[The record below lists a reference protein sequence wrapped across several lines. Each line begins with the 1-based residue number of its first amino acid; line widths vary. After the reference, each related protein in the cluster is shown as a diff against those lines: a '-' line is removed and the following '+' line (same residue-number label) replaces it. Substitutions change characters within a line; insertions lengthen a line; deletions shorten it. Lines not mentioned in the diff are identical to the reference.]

1 VLRSRFLITLILVM
15 TGGAAGPGDPINT
28 ETTPATTPSTPPSQT
43 FPAPPPATTFADAKA
58 QSEQVT
64 KPEVESTFIPIKAR
78 GLLGSTKEI
87 RLAATIYRP
96 NQSGTFPVVIFNH
109 GSTGMGAI
117 PTTRSFTYE
126 AQAEYF
132 LERGYAV
139 VVPMRKGRGKS
150 EGTYA
155 ESEERR
161 CDFSTWSPGI
171 ESAMEDVDGVLEYLS
186 TQPYADVSNILLAG
200 ISRGGFLAVTYAAKG
215 KYRSDVRG
223 VINFVGGWVG
233 EARSCRD
240 DFNRWSYSQLG
251 QLTKLTMLWLYAEG
265 DAYYSSNAIKGYV
278 QAFADGGGVADF
290 HLFSTVPGNGHHLA
304 NYREIWKAAADQYLS
319 SLVMGKSQ
327 E

>member
-1 VLRSRFLITLILVM
+1 M
-15 TGGAAGPGDPINT
+15 AGWAAGPGDPIKT
-28 ETTPATTPSTPPSQT
+28 ETTPATAPSTPPSQT
-43 FPAPPPATTFADAKA
+43 FTAPPPATTFADSTA
-58 QSEQVT
+58 QSEQAT

-78 GLLGSTKEI
+78 GLLDSTTEI
-87 RLAATIYRP
+87 RLAVTIYRP
-96 NQSGTFPVVIFNH
+96 NQSGKFPVVIFNH

-117 PTTRSFTYE
+117 STTRRFTYE
-126 AQAEYF
+126 AQAGYF

-139 VVPMRKGRGKS
+139 VVPMRKGRGQS

-155 ESEERR
+155 ESEERS

-171 ESAMEDVDGVLEYLS
+171 ESAMEDIDGVIEYLS
-186 TQPYADVSNILLAG
+186 PQPYADVPNILLVG

-215 KYRSDVRG
+215 TYRSDVRG

-240 DFNRWSYSQLG
+240 DFNRWSYSELG
-251 QLTKLTMLWLYAEG
+251 KVTKLKMLWLYAEG
-265 DAYYSSNAIKGYV
+265 DAYYSPNAIKGYV

-304 NYREIWKAAADQYLS
+304 SYPEIWKATADKYLY

-327 E
+327 